1 MLGNITNSP
10 PEELQTFGRSYH
22 VVTVGRRVREVFPAG
37 CTFDIV
43 QWCPTKTNIFFF
55 FFNAWALSSFIRI
68 SRCHLF
74 ISIVSTCLFICR
86 VHGTEWRWTVWAH
99 RDKRWTN
106 KLCFRYLTQHSKRW
120 RMNKYV
126 AKDNQRY
133 FNTGYSVRTVSDL
146 HCTHKTYCVHLAA
159 RTIPLRK
166 ANNCSHFAVRMARI
180 CWNCELKET
189 TFS

>member
-43 QWCPTKTNIFFF
+43 QWCPTKTNFFF
-55 FFNAWALSSFIRI
+55 FSMLEPWARLYGYLGVICSFPSCPLVRSSVGF
-68 SRCHLF
+68 
-74 ISIVSTCLFICR
+74 
-86 VHGTEWRWTVWAH
+86 TVQNDGEQWAH

-106 KLCFRYLTQHSKRW
+106 KLCFWYLVQHSKRW

-126 AKDNQRY
+126 SKDNQRY

-146 HCTHKTYCVHLAA
+146 RCTHKTDCVHLAA